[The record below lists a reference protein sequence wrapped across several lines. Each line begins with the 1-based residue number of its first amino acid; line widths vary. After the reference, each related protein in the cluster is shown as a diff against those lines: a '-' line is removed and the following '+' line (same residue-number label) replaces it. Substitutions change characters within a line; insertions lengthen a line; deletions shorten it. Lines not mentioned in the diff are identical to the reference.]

1 MRSCFI
7 DLAPG
12 AGSSIGVDDAPPLH
26 PPQFPP
32 SRVHPAPLPPSR
44 VQPAPLPPS
53 RVQPARGR
61 SHDLRRRGRDDP
73 GRGAGTALRVDL
85 VVEAVTYAGL
95 LLTRDPVVAAALLAF
110 LSANLAVFSSVG
122 ATLRQFLAPPGM
134 LGRVQ
139 GAYRAISTGLLAGA
153 ALGGLLTSV
162 AGLTAPLW
170 LGLGAITMDIALA
183 WRPFGALGTAGVSAP
198 AP

>member
-12 AGSSIGVDDAPPLH
+12 AGSSIGVHDAPPLH

-32 SRVHPAPLPPSR
+32 SRVHPAPLPPSRVQPAPLPPSR

-122 ATLRQFLAPPGM
+122 ATLRQFL
-134 LGRVQ
+134 
-139 GAYRAISTGLLAGA
+139 
-153 ALGGLLTSV
+153 
-162 AGLTAPLW
+162 
-170 LGLGAITMDIALA
+170 
-183 WRPFGALGTAGVSAP
+183 
-198 AP
+198 